1 MTQFI
6 YPAKQGVP
14 FVSVATMVRLVTE
27 LGVENFLQ
35 QLVARLEQDFAR
47 WPEFDKSP
55 RYASHSNG
63 GVIELMPV
71 SDGKLFSCKFV
82 NGHPKN
88 SQYQLQTVAAFG
100 VLADVATGYP
110 VLLAEMCVLTALRT
124 AATSAL
130 VARYLA
136 PQHSTTLALIGCGAQ
151 SEFQALAF
159 KAVLG
164 IRHIRLFDIDPEA
177 AAKAC
182 QHLTIQQLQVTVC
195 HSVEEAIK
203 GADIITT
210 CTADKCNATILTSD
224 MVPDGVHI
232 NAIGGDCPGKTELD
246 SQLLQRATVVVEYEP
261 QSRIEGEIQQMPADF
276 PVTEFHLLVNGK
288 APGRSHA
295 QQLTIFDGVGFACED
310 FTALTFI
317 RELLLAEQQATSAP
331 APELLDLI
339 TQQANP
345 KDLFS
350 LLAAPQQQV
359 QQGARPQVKGEAVA
373 QGAQYA

>member
-27 LGVENFLQ
+27 LGVENFLK
-35 QLVARLEQDFAR
+35 QLIQRLERDFAR
-47 WPEFDKSP
+47 WGEFDKSP
-55 RYASHSNG
+55 RYASHSPD

-71 SDGKLFSCKFV
+71 SDGRLFSCKFV

-88 SQYQLQTVAAFG
+88 SRYQLQTVAAFG

-110 VLLAEMCVLTALRT
+110 VLMAEMCLLTALRT

-136 PQHSTTLALIGCGAQ
+136 PQHASTLALIGCGAQ

-159 KAVLG
+159 KAELG
-164 IRHIRLFDIDPEA
+164 IRKIRLFDIDA
-177 AAKAC
+177 AASAKAYA
-182 QHLTIQQLQVTVC
+182 HLTAQQLQVTLC
-195 HSVEEAIK
+195 HSVEEAIA

-276 PVTEFHLLVNGK
+276 AVTEFHLLVSGE

-295 QQLTIFDGVGFACED
+295 QQLTIFDGVGFASED
-310 FTALTFI
+310 FTALAFI
-317 RELLLAEQQATSAP
+317 HELLCQEQQRQTAQ
-331 APELLDLI
+331 LLDLVS
-339 TQQANP
+339 QQADP

-350 LLAAPQQQV
+350 LLAPSPQTQ
-359 QQGARPQVKGEAVA
+359 PQRSSQCDKNGVH
-373 QGAQYA
+373 YA